1 MRVRRPIALAMLL
14 SGLGASS
21 FARAAEPADRGEGGG
36 APPAQQQTADR
47 MAVRFVSPETGGMAR
62 PRFITDRELALY
74 TRFEARMADA
84 PTTQGEY
91 PERFVR
97 SALDR
102 MVART
107 MLAGLLIQRGQEPP
121 DLPRLVDAARLELA
135 DRVGGLEV
143 LDQILVGEGVTL
155 EELNVL
161 LRDQVRAFFYVDKAI
176 TPIGTITEDSLREAF
191 RSATHPFRGGKFE
204 DVRSRLRRWVSTER
218 LRETELEFL
227 QSARS
232 RTTIVALHP
241 LTVQASSAVR
251 PDDALTSSPHPRE
264 NPHEIKP

>member
-1 MRVRRPIALAMLL
+1 MRVRSPSVLAALLL
-14 SGLGASS
+14 GLGVASPT
-21 FARAAEPADRGEGGG
+21 RAAEPAQG
-36 APPAQQQTADR
+36 AERASPSPQQTADR

-84 PTTQGEY
+84 PTSQGEY
-91 PERFVR
+91 PERYVR

-135 DRVGGLEV
+135 DRLGGLEV
-143 LDQILVGEGVTL
+143 LEQVLASEGVAL
-155 EELNVL
+155 EELNIL
-161 LRDQVRAFFYVDKAI
+161 LRDQVRAFYYVDKAI

-204 DVRSRLRRWVSTER
+204 DVRARLRRWVSTER

-241 LTVQASSAVR
+241 LSVQAAASAR
-251 PDDALTSSPHPRE
+251 PEDALPSSSSQRE
-264 NPHEIKP
+264 K